1 MYLYVYI
8 IHIYF
13 FRQKQHQN
21 DARRSFAGLGRK
33 AFFDLPWFS
42 LEFIGSW
49 DSAYL
54 KGSQSE
60 MGGLPPG
67 GFNGEVQ
74 LSTQVLFES
83 YFFFGYFF
91 LNRWILYCIL
101 KVIIFL

>member
-1 MYLYVYI
+1 MYLYVYM

-13 FRQKQHQN
+13 FRHKQHQN

-33 AFFDLPWFS
+33 AFFDLLWFS

-60 MGGLPPG
+60 MDGLSPG
-67 GFNGEVQ
+67 GFYRVSVGRHRRCTGGKLGLCLRDN
-74 LSTQVLFES
+74 
-83 YFFFGYFF
+83 
-91 LNRWILYCIL
+91 
-101 KVIIFL
+101 